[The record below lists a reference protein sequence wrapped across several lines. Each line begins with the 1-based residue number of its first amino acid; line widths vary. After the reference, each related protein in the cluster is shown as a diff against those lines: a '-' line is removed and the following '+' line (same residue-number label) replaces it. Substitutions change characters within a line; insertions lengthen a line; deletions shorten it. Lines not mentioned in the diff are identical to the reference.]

1 MSGLLRDAL
10 HDAGALPRLNRRLR
24 LGIVGGGRIAATQAM
39 AARMTGY
46 FDIVAGALSSDAD
59 RAAEKARDFHISDD
73 RLYLSFEQM
82 AEAEAKRDDG
92 VDLVMITT
100 PNHLHYPA
108 ARAFMEQGIHVIC
121 DKPLVNAVSEAE
133 SLISLSAQSDSIFAV
148 GYVMS
153 CFPMVRQA
161 KLIMESGLLGALNQI
176 HVEFMQDWMVPPQ
189 TADQPHVRWRLDPDK
204 SGKTSCVGDIGTHAA
219 HLASFVTGHILTDLR
234 ADFHVCGAPK
244 PLEDTVFMTTKYDH
258 EIPGTLLATRLA
270 SGNRGGL
277 RLRIFGSLG
286 GLEWD
291 LEYCDQLKLNL
302 FGKPDQIISRGH
314 GHGVSPSVE
323 RLVRSGRGFP
333 EGIIEAWGNLYSE
346 IAIAIAAQ
354 HDGQDLPDSF
364 NQFPKLIDGKAGVA
378 FIEAAFASN
387 AAGGIWVSL

>member
-1 MSGLLRDAL
+1 MSTLLRDAL
-10 HDAGALPRLNRRLR
+10 TDDSALPRLNRRLR

-46 FDIVAGALSSDAD
+46 FDIVAGALSSDPESAS
-59 RAAEKARDFHISDD
+59 EKAKDFHIEAD
-73 RLYLSFEQM
+73 RTYQSFAEM
-82 AEAEAKRDDG
+82 AEIEAQRADG
-92 VDLVMITT
+92 IDLVMVTT

-121 DKPLVNAVSEAE
+121 DKPLVNTVSEAE
-133 SLISLSAQSDSIFAV
+133 SLVSLASQYNKIFAV

-161 KLIMESGLLGALNQI
+161 KSIVESGILGAINQI

-189 TADQPHVRWRLDPDK
+189 TADQPHVKWRLDPDK

-219 HLASFVTGHILTDLR
+219 HLASFVTGHKLTDLR

-244 PLEDTVFMTTKYDH
+244 KLEDTVFMTTKYDH
-258 EIPGTLLATRLA
+258 DIPGTLLATRLA

-277 RLRIFGSLG
+277 RLRVFGAKG
-286 GLEWD
+286 GVEWD
-291 LEYCDQLKLNL
+291 LESCDQLKLNL
-302 FGKPDQIISRGH
+302 FGAPDQIISRGH
-314 GHGVSPSVE
+314 GHGVVPSVE
-323 RLVRSGRGFP
+323 RLVRAGRGFP

-346 IAIAIAAQ
+346 IAVAIAAQ
-354 HDGQDLPDSF
+354 NDGQLLPDSF
-364 NQFPKLIDGKAGVA
+364 NQFPKLIDGKDGVA